1 MPAVRRRAKRDDA
14 AAREKLA
21 CAELAA
27 GRPLD
32 DCAARDSDDS
42 ESELTTFTLNDA
54 ASLASYGVFAPE

>member
-1 MPAVRRRAKRDDA
+1 MR
-14 AAREKLA
+14 
-21 CAELAA
+21 AELAA